1 MLSKISKC
9 LVQFRGVCNRSIST
23 MFIDY
28 LDQMF
33 KDYVS
38 LTIAINLEWGSNL
51 GPIWRKLNS
60 NEQSLFSQIFNMK
73 RIHCGF
79 SCLKILKLKEDSLL
93 GCIGRLRK
101 IRTFRP
107 LPHKI
112 YGFIWFFLLLLLL
125 LLLFIHIL

>member
-1 MLSKISKC
+1 
-9 LVQFRGVCNRSIST
+9 
-23 MFIDY
+23 
-28 LDQMF
+28 MF

-73 RIHCGF
+73 RIHCGV

-112 YGFIWFFLLLLLL
+112 YGFIWVFLLLLLL